1 MLLNWPLLQRFM
13 KTTDPGW

>member
-1 MLLNWPLLQRFM
+1 MLLNWPLLQQFM